1 MRQHHDDDRPL
12 FMISVAAELAGMH
25 PQTLRLYERRGLVR
39 PQRTAG
45 KTRRYSE
52 RDVERLQR
60 IQELTELGLNLAGVE
75 RVLAME
81 EQLDAMRRQMLALQ
95 TQLDGGRRSHA
106 PRGGARRALP
116 PYGAGAGEPQR
127 RSSTSAGAAGT
138 PERAGSRTAALG
150 VRLGGDA
157 AAPAPDLFDETNSE
171 TRIDRWM

>member
-45 KTRRYSE
+45 RTRRYSE

-81 EQLDAMRRQMLALQ
+81 EQLETMRRQMQSLQ
-95 TQLDGGRRSHA
+95 QRLDEAATAMRREVERVERSHRMELVPVSRSQVVHIGRRRRHA
-106 PRGGARRALP
+106 
-116 PYGAGAGEPQR
+116 
-127 RSSTSAGAAGT
+127 
-138 PERAGSRTAALG
+138 
-150 VRLGGDA
+150 
-157 AAPAPDLFDETNSE
+157 
-171 TRIDRWM
+171 

>member
-1 MRQHHDDDRPL
+1 MRRHHDDDRPL

-81 EQLDAMRRQMLALQ
+81 EQLETMRSQMHLLQQRLDEAAAAMRLEVERVERSHRMELVPVSRSAVVHI
-95 TQLDGGRRSHA
+95 GRRRRHA
-106 PRGGARRALP
+106 
-116 PYGAGAGEPQR
+116 
-127 RSSTSAGAAGT
+127 
-138 PERAGSRTAALG
+138 
-150 VRLGGDA
+150 
-157 AAPAPDLFDETNSE
+157 
-171 TRIDRWM
+171 